1 MKIFKGWRAG
11 SIGTSKLGDTLKDS
25 SLSVNGRDDEEHRRQ
40 MIFSWSGRRQGTEN
54 ATALDV
60 KRIMMGNDKVK

>member
-11 SIGTSKLGDTLKDS
+11 SIGTSELGDTLKDS
-25 SLSVNGRDDEEHRRQ
+25 SLSVNGRDDEEHGRQ
-40 MIFSWSGRRQGTEN
+40 IFSWSGRRQGTEN

-60 KRIMMGNDKVK
+60 KRMMMGNDKVK